1 MKCPECGGNIVEED
15 GEEFCGRCGIKP
27 TGPTDLNFRGFME
40 DVNSE
45 DSEYQIEKGLSE
57 IERIGLETNQPSYIT
72 DKAKEVFR
80 TIVDEQI
87 LQDES
92 TYFISMICSNVDVE
106 ISGGSSTRTS
116 IIESGQSVIE
126 VEDLESLSDKVIK
139 ELELD
144 KDSESI

>member
-1 MKCPECGGNIVEED
+1 
-15 GEEFCGRCGIKP
+15 
-27 TGPTDLNFRGFME
+27 ME

-45 DSEYQIEKGLSE
+45 DSECQIEKGLSE

-92 TYFISMICSNVDVE
+92 TYFISMICSNVAVE

-116 IIESGQSVIE
+116 IIESGQSATE
-126 VEDLESLSDKVIK
+126 VEDLESLSDKFVK